1 MCHGVTKAVFM
12 PDSRKRASG
21 RKSLTCQRQES
32 VQLSRPILPVVR
44 TVPGVSQATVPAG
57 LAERDPV
64 GCGRKDARYER
75 REARDEKREARD
87 EKREARGEKRE
98 ARYEIR
104 EARGERREARSER
117 RETRG
122 KLRVTSCGFG
132 TRV

>member
-75 REARDEKREARD
+75 REARDEKRDARY
-87 EKREARGEKRE
+87 ERREARGEKRE
-98 ARYEIR
+98 ARSERR
-104 EARGERREARSER
+104 EARGEKRDARDEREVTSYE
-117 RETRG
+117 
-122 KLRVTSCGFG
+122 LRVRDWSLEFG
-132 TRV
+132 V